1 MKILLN
7 LQDKLV
13 KDIDSVCSF
22 EGYDRSEYIRMCIRA
37 SLYGME
43 STVTTN
49 KEVAKI
55 VKETS
60 TTPVKISGTETPLTI
75 TKGQKITEEVDG
87 YMTEWTW
94 EWCHG
99 NVAHEFTKG
108 KLFKCQMATYK
119 DKDDNVGMISG
130 KKYDHVYIC
139 MDCLVYLEKQI
150 QEGGFEYGR

>member
-1 MKILLN
+1 MSITKVGILDFRKNPYKWIKMLPVEIVAKGKT
-7 LQDKLV
+7 LFYMV
-13 KDIDSVCSF
+13 ASVDSKV
-22 EGYDRSEYIRMCIRA
+22 G
-37 SLYGME
+37 
-43 STVTTN
+43 TVAT
-49 KEVAKI
+49 EVATVGSALI
-55 VKETS
+55 
-60 TTPVKISGTETPLTI
+60 L

-119 DKDDNVGMISG
+119 DKDDNIGMISG